1 VEILDLIGSEHR
13 KWLIDLWS
21 KVKVS
26 QEPLMTKAGEVIAE
40 PMFSFR
46 LGKQNYAC
54 FGNELPRKRIMQRL
68 EDFEVRA
75 IIAGED
81 IEEISG

>member
-1 VEILDLIGSEHR
+1 
-13 KWLIDLWS
+13 
-21 KVKVS
+21 
-26 QEPLMTKAGEVIAE
+26 
-40 PMFSFR
+40 MFSFR
-46 LGKQNYAC
+46 LGKQSYAC